1 MLSNDGELSRL
12 CGFKSQLINFIPIQ
26 MVESWLRSICMMFL
40 SFSSFIPLYLL
51 TVSFLGDPFHFRQF
65 DSSSRKRLGGTNIN
79 GCSGPLSSRGSLSSR
94 CTVTNPGPSSSKWHK
109 TTVNV
114 IDYILYYYVVFLFWH
129 VILSAMKKIYK
140 KSKKS
145 KKQKL
150 ADCCER
156 ALGINCVI

>member
-94 CTVTNPGPSSSKWHK
+94 CTVANPGPMAHLSGIKPPLMLS
-109 TTVNV
+109 
-114 IDYILYYYVVFLFWH
+114 IIYYIIMWFSCFDMLYCQL
-129 VILSAMKKIYK
+129 
-140 KSKKS
+140 
-145 KKQKL
+145 
-150 ADCCER
+150 
-156 ALGINCVI
+156 